1 MSAETA
7 PAAIAYD
14 IKTAIGGVVDRI
26 NNRVSALIPGKSWKL
41 AKAPTKRAQMPRTLR
56 KSWDQRLDERKK
68 LEMVKTL
75 QKEMKDEKKADK
87 DVRFRKRQITLE
99 RQKIKEEKERLEQL
113 AAKMSANK
121 LKRLKKRQ
129 GNKKGK

>member
-26 NNRVSALIPGKSWKL
+26 NNRVSGKSWKL

-87 DVRFRKRQITLE
+87 DVRFVLCSFMPYFAVYFDRGALMLDRFPYNTIFY
-99 RQKIKEEKERLEQL
+99 
-113 AAKMSANK
+113 
-121 LKRLKKRQ
+121 
-129 GNKKGK
+129 